1 VSGHSKW
8 AQVKHK
14 KAVVDAKKGKIFSK
28 LAKEISIAARLG
40 GGDPDGNSRLRAA
53 IEKAKEMN
61 MPYDNIKRAIMKGTG
76 ELPGIA
82 YEESVY
88 EGYGPGGTAL
98 LLEVLTDN
106 KNRTVSEIRHI
117 MAKYGGNLGEAGC
130 VAWIFEKKG
139 YILVEKIKIDE
150 DSLMSVALEAGA
162 EDMKNDPGED
172 NYEIITAPED
182 MNKVKA
188 HLETAGIP
196 LSLAE
201 VTMVPKRY
209 IALDER
215 STEQMIKLIDALEDH
230 DDVQGVYTNLDIPE
244 EVMAKV
250 GKS

>member
-1 VSGHSKW
+1 MSGHSKW

-53 IEKAKEMN
+53 MEKAKEMN
-61 MPYDNIKRAIMKGTG
+61 MPHDNIKRAIMKGTG
-76 ELPGIA
+76 ELPGVA
-82 YEESVY
+82 YEESIY
-88 EGYGPGGTAL
+88 EGYGHGGTAL

-130 VAWIFEKKG
+130 VAWMFEKKG

-162 EDMKNDPGED
+162 EDIKNDPGED

-188 HLETAGIP
+188 YLETAGIP
-196 LSLAE
+196 LSLVE
-201 VTMVPKRY
+201 VTMLPKSY
-209 IALDER
+209 IALDEK
-215 STEQMIKLIDALEDH
+215 STVQMIKLIDALEDH
-230 DDVQGVYTNLDIPE
+230 DDVQGVYTNLDISD

-250 GKS
+250 GK